1 LWCIDTQ
8 ICLQKLSQWYR
19 RKFKRGE
26 AFPTGSASSINPFI
40 SVLDANKSKPPRKLT
55 PFHHY
60 FKLHYNA
67 RIKAEYLRRFQS
79 AKNEYNTATEEERVA
94 KKLKAPVA
102 IALRCEVGREFWL
115 LESAAFRQEVAVS
128 AEEQHDKDM
137 VEWKVLQQVPKTPQ
151 EFHQ

>member
-1 LWCIDTQ
+1 MWCINTQ

-26 AFPTGSASSINPFI
+26 ASQTSSASSTNPFI

-60 FKLHYNA
+60 FKLHYNS

-79 AKNEYNTATEEERVA
+79 AKNEYNAATEEERAV
-94 KKLKAPVA
+94 KKWTAPVA

-115 LESAAFRQEVAVS
+115 LESAAFREEVAVS
-128 AEEQHDKDM
+128 AEEQHAKDM
-137 VEWKVLQQVPKTPQ
+137 AEWEVLQQVPKTPQ